1 MRVLFTFVG
10 GTGHAEPMVPVAAA
24 VRAAGH
30 TVAFAGHADPVRH
43 LDFDTVVTSGSP
55 DGPAQQ
61 RRPLVEPD
69 QAHEE
74 RVVRE
79 YFAGSV
85 ARTRVARYR
94 EVFADWRPDLVVR
107 DEMDF
112 GAAVLAEALDLPH
125 AVVLVLAA
133 GGFARPDVVAGPLD
147 ALRASLGLAPDPTL
161 ARLARGMVLSPF
173 APSLRD
179 PAHPH
184 PLGTYAFAPWR
195 PAPHRPAARPRVL
208 VTLGTVF
215 PLECGDLFARL
226 LAGIAALP
234 VDVVATTGRDVD
246 PAELG
251 PQPPNVRL
259 AQWLPQAAVLPTVDL
274 VVSHGGSGTLC
285 AAAAHG
291 LPQVVLAMG
300 ADQLLNA
307 RRVTDLGLG
316 RALSPTTVSPA
327 QAADAVTAVLA
338 DPAAHATA
346 ARLAA
351 EYATLPDP
359 AGAVPPLESLT
370 TRRYG

>member
-24 VRAAGH
+24 CRDAGH
-30 TVAFAGHADPVRH
+30 TVGFAGHADPIRH
-43 LDFDTVVTSGSP
+43 LDFEQVVTTGT
-55 DGPAQQ
+55 PAAPE
-61 RRPLVEPD
+61 RRPLVEPS
-69 QAHEE
+69 QEHEE
-74 RVVRE
+74 EVVRRH
-79 YFAGSV
+79 FAGSA
-85 ARTRVARYR
+85 ARTRTERYR

-112 GAAVLAEALDLPH
+112 GAAISTEALDVPH
-125 AVVLVLAA
+125 AVTLVLAA
-133 GGFARPDVVAGPLD
+133 GGFARPDVIAAPLD
-147 ALRASLGLAPDPTL
+147 ELRASQGLAPDPTL
-161 ARLARGMVLSPF
+161 ARLWRGMVLSPF

-179 PAHPH
+179 PAWPH
-184 PLGTYAFAPWR
+184 PPGTYAFAPWR
-195 PAPHRPAARPRVL
+195 PAPRRPGARPRVYL
-208 VTLGTVF
+208 TLGTVF
-215 PLECGDLFARL
+215 PLESEDLLARL

-259 AQWLPQAAVLPTVDL
+259 ERWLPQASVLPTVDL
-274 VVSHGGSGTLC
+274 VVSHGGSGTLA

-291 LPQVVLAMG
+291 LPQVVIAMG
-300 ADQLLNA
+300 ADQMLNA
-307 RRVTDLGLG
+307 RRVTALGLG
-316 RALSPTTVSPA
+316 RALHPTTVTGTE
-327 QAADAVTAVLA
+327 AADTVAAVLA
-338 DPAAHATA
+338 DASARAAA

-359 AGAVPPLESLT
+359 AGAVAPLESLA